1 MLSGDTAVVT
11 ALACRGLPP
20 ARRPWGIAVGAG
32 TAALLLLT
40 FAVIVAPLLA
50 YPCVKLIG
58 GLVLIYVASKLLVQ
72 RGACEEAVA
81 AATNLPAV
89 VKIVLTADIILGL
102 DNVIALAGIARGN
115 FALLV
120 VGLAISLP
128 IILAGAAFFMKL
140 LDRFPFLLATLLGWV
155 GGNIIANDS
164 AVSRALTAVFG
175 EEHKQLAQTAAAGAG
190 ALLVVVAGAVGWRRC
205 KSKSRVDPRAVR
217 LHENFSK
224 FANTL
229 AITQRRLFTKRRH
242 VQFKLIRGALQ
253 SWLRRIYRACFR
265 GNRILAPGRCCL
277 GDMTFRTF
285 PPKSGLWRGSQH
297 QYAAAVPRLR

>member
-1 MLSGDTAVVT
+1 MLSGDTAVVI

-50 YPCVKLIG
+50 YPYVKLIG

-72 RGACEEAVA
+72 RGAREEAVA

-89 VKIVLTADIILGL
+89 VRIVLTADIILGL

-140 LDRFPFLLATLLGWV
+140 LDRFPFRLAGATLLGWV

-205 KSKSRVDPRAVR
+205 KSKSRVDPP
-217 LHENFSK
+217 S
-224 FANTL
+224 
-229 AITQRRLFTKRRH
+229 
-242 VQFKLIRGALQ
+242 GAT
-253 SWLRRIYRACFR
+253 A
-265 GNRILAPGRCCL
+265 
-277 GDMTFRTF
+277 
-285 PPKSGLWRGSQH
+285 
-297 QYAAAVPRLR
+297 

>member
-1 MLSGDTAVVT
+1 MAETGGQRPRTGSELGLIAQNLDP
-11 ALACRGLPP
+11 ALWGVSLPSIFSSF
-20 ARRPWGIAVGAG
+20 GGAG
-32 TAALLLLT
+32 FWIGVPQIALVNVVSPATPPWSSLWP
-40 FAVIVAPLLA
+40 AVDCRRHDGRGASPLAPAPRRCCSLPSRSSSRRCA
-50 YPCVKLIG
+50 YPYVKLIG
-58 GLVLIYVASKLLVQ
+58 GLALIYIAIKLLVQ
-72 RGACEEAVA
+72 RSAREEAVA
-81 AATNLPAV
+81 AATNLSAV
-89 VKIVLTADIILGL
+89 VRIVLTADIILGL

-140 LDRFPFLLATLLGWV
+140 LDRFPFLATLLGWV

-229 AITQRRLFTKRRH
+229 AIT
-242 VQFKLIRGALQ
+242 
-253 SWLRRIYRACFR
+253 
-265 GNRILAPGRCCL
+265 
-277 GDMTFRTF
+277 
-285 PPKSGLWRGSQH
+285 
-297 QYAAAVPRLR
+297 

>member
-1 MLSGDTAVVT
+1 LRVGSPCTKLRPGALGISLPSIFSGFGGAGFWIGVPQIALVNVVLSGDTAVVI

-50 YPCVKLIG
+50 YPYVKLIG
-58 GLVLIYVASKLLVQ
+58 GFALIYIAIKLLVQ
-72 RGACEEAVA
+72 RSAREEAVA
-81 AATNLPAV
+81 AATNLSAV
-89 VKIVLTADIILGL
+89 VRIVLTADIILGL

-128 IILAGAAFFMKL
+128 IILAGAALFMKL
-140 LDRFPFLLATLLGWV
+140 LDRFPFLVWAGAALLGWV
-155 GGNIIANDS
+155 GGDIIANDS

-190 ALLVVVAGAVGWRRC
+190 ALLVVVAGAVGWRLC
-205 KSKSRVDPRAVR
+205 KSKSRVDP
-217 LHENFSK
+217 
-224 FANTL
+224 
-229 AITQRRLFTKRRH
+229 
-242 VQFKLIRGALQ
+242 
-253 SWLRRIYRACFR
+253 
-265 GNRILAPGRCCL
+265 P
-277 GDMTFRTF
+277 
-285 PPKSGLWRGSQH
+285 SGET
-297 QYAAAVPRLR
+297 V